1 MGLRL
6 NSGGI
11 RQRGKKWEATGKVV
25 RYTEGEVAL
34 EIRGDCPTTIEEAST
49 SWTLC
54 GRARRLT
61 ACRGAED
68 VGRRRRVVVW
78 VLVSQT
84 VRTRRRAPG
93 PERVERTGQGGA
105 WTTRIESFQ
114 ASAVRAVVRE
124 PLALIQGP
132 PGTGKTVTSAAI
144 VYHMAK
150 QKLGQVLVAAPS
162 NIAVDQ
168 LTEKIHATGL
178 KVVRPVAKS
187 KENEPSHVDHLSLH
201 VVLRHVDAPE
211 VAELRKLTKLKE
223 ETGDLTMQDLKRFKR
238 LKAQAERAILK
249 AAEVVCCTC
258 VGAGDP
264 RLAGMRFKQVLV
276 DEATQAT
283 EAEALVPLVLG
294 AKQLV
299 MVGDH
304 QQLRPVVTCSD
315 AAKAGLGTISV

>member
-1 MGLRL
+1 MR
-6 NSGGI
+6 
-11 RQRGKKWEATGKVV
+11 T
-25 RYTEGEVAL
+25 
-34 EIRGDCPTTIEEAST
+34 AS
-49 SWTLC
+49 S
-54 GRARRLT
+54 
-61 ACRGAED
+61 D
-68 VGRRRRVVVW
+68 
-78 VLVSQT
+78 
-84 VRTRRRAPG
+84 PG
-93 PERVERTGQGGA
+93 
-105 WTTRIESFQ
+105 TTRH
-114 ASAVRAVVRE
+114 RE
-124 PLALIQGP
+124 NRNL
-132 PGTGKTVTSAAI
+132 SAI

-178 KVVRPVAKS
+178 KVVPTVAKS
-187 KENEPSHVDHLSLH
+187 KENQASHVDHLSLH

-276 DEATQAT
+276 DEATQRRRRRRWC
-283 EAEALVPLVLG
+283 LSCWV
-294 AKQLV
+294 
-299 MVGDH
+299 
-304 QQLRPVVTCSD
+304 RS
-315 AAKAGLGTISV
+315 SW

>member
-1 MGLRL
+1 MYKRQVEPQVLKGSKEPAKEVPGLPAL
-6 NSGGI
+6 NPS
-11 RQRGKKWEATGKVV
+11 
-25 RYTEGEVAL
+25 
-34 EIRGDCPTTIEEAST
+34 
-49 SWTLC
+49 
-54 GRARRLT
+54 
-61 ACRGAED
+61 
-68 VGRRRRVVVW
+68 
-78 VLVSQT
+78 
-84 VRTRRRAPG
+84 
-93 PERVERTGQGGA
+93 
-105 WTTRIESFQ
+105 Q

-178 KVVRPVAKS
+178 KVVRLVAKS

-258 VGAGDP
+258 C
-264 RLAGMRFKQVLV
+264 LLY
-276 DEATQAT
+276 T
-283 EAEALVPLVLG
+283 
-294 AKQLV
+294 
-299 MVGDH
+299 
-304 QQLRPVVTCSD
+304 SD
-315 AAKAGLGTISV
+315 AADE